1 MFNPE
6 LWFLFPA
13 GILIGILG
21 MSSGISG
28 SNFWIPVYMIWIGIK
43 PKVGFWLAL
52 LTMIFG
58 FGSGVY
64 KNLRSRTVNWY
75 LVRQYLKV
83 SLPASILGGA
93 LSAQAPQQLLLTCFG
108 VFVTGYGAY
117 SLVSYFRQA
126 TQAIETHR
134 KIYWGVGLIAGFLL
148 GLIATGL
155 GKLILPCYI
164 NHERIKKP
172 AEAVGTTVVI
182 VFIVNLFALVSRMN
196 RELVETLSGSG
207 PYIVSVM
214 LWVAPAVVLG
224 GQLGPQIAQHLP
236 RHTLRAYV
244 GGLLIVVGGLILV
257 RAFGGVG
264 R

>member
-6 LWFLFPA
+6 LWFLFPV
-13 GILIGILG
+13 GIVIAILA

-28 SNFWIPVYMIWIGIK
+28 SNFWIPVYMIWVGIE

-75 LVRQYLKV
+75 LIRQYLKV
-83 SLPASILGGA
+83 CLPASIVGGA
-93 LSAQAPQQLLLTCFG
+93 LSTQAPQQLLLACFG

-117 SLVSYFRQA
+117 SLVSYFRQSA
-126 TQAIETHR
+126 QPHKPHH
-134 KIYWGVGLIAGFLL
+134 KIYWIVGLFAGFLL

-182 VFIVNLFALVSRMN
+182 VFIVNIFALVSRMN
-196 RELVETLSGSG
+196 QELVATLMESG
-207 PYIVSVM
+207 PYIASVM
-214 LWVAPAVVLG
+214 LWVAPSVVLG
-224 GQLGPQIAQHLP
+224 GQIGPQIAQHLP
-236 RHTLRAYV
+236 RDVLRAYV
-244 GGLLIVVGGLILV
+244 GGLLIIVGGLILF
-257 RAFGGVG
+257 RAFGS
-264 R
+264 

>member
-1 MFNPE
+1 MFNPD

-13 GILIGILG
+13 GIIIGILG

-28 SNFWIPVYMIWIGIK
+28 SNFWIPVYMIWIGIE

-83 SLPASILGGA
+83 CLPASIVGGA
-93 LSAQAPQQLLLTCFG
+93 LSTQAPQQLLLTCFG
-108 VFVTGYGAY
+108 VFVAGYGAY
-117 SLVSYFRQA
+117 SLISYFRQSS
-126 TQAIETHR
+126 QAAEPHG
-134 KIYWGVGLIAGFLL
+134 KIYWGVGAIAGFLL

-164 NHERIKKP
+164 NHERIKQP
-172 AEAVGTTVVI
+172 ADAVGTTVVI

-196 RELVETLSGSG
+196 GKLLSALVDNG
-207 PYIVSVM
+207 PEIMSVM
-214 LWVAPAVVLG
+214 LWVAPSVVLG
-224 GQLGPQIAQHLP
+224 GQVGPQIAQRLP
-236 RHTLRAYV
+236 RHILRAYV
-244 GGLLIVVGGLILV
+244 GALLIVVGALILV
-257 RAFGGVG
+257 RAFGGMA